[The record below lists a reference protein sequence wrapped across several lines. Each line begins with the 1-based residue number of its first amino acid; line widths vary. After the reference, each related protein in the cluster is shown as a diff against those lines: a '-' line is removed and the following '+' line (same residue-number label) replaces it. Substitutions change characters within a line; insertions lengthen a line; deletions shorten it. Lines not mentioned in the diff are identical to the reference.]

1 MLNKDSKIYVA
12 GHHGLVGSA
21 IWNNLQQRG
30 YKNLVGRT
38 HKELDLTEGRGT
50 GIPTVKKE
58 LERNGS
64 EDASYESDED
74 RTYFYVSIPC
84 HMDFICKELV
94 VDDDGH
100 IHERKLTITTA
111 IDIRKQIFELIAAN
125 THITRRELAD
135 TIGINQSAI
144 QKHIEVLVNNGNIA
158 RKGRTR
164 GSFFIILKQL

>member
-1 MLNKDSKIYVA
+1 M
-12 GHHGLVGSA
+12 
-21 IWNNLQQRG
+21 
-30 YKNLVGRT
+30 
-38 HKELDLTEGRGT
+38 
-50 GIPTVKKE
+50 
-58 LERNGS
+58 
-64 EDASYESDED
+64 
-74 RTYFYVSIPC
+74 
-84 HMDFICKELV
+84 V